1 MKRSEIMQHVKGK
14 REQMMNVVW
23 MEGICLRQFGSEI
36 GLFSSIRG
44 HIVLHLDCVKVHA
57 VCLQEQDF
65 CSLHSK
71 VKMFYPSTF

>member
-1 MKRSEIMQHVKGK
+1 MKHSEIMQHVKGK

-23 MEGICLRQFGSEI
+23 MEGICLWQFGSEI

-57 VCLQEQDF
+57 VCLPF
-65 CSLHSK
+65 LL
-71 VKMFYPSTF
+71 TA